1 MKLKIMTY
9 NIAAGRT
16 YFQYAETKKAPVD
29 LRESADFIKGEC
41 PAVCGLNEVDK
52 LTKRSGEVDQ
62 IAFFEEY
69 IGMNGLF
76 CKTIDLQ
83 GGEYGNGFL
92 TRFPVLDSE
101 IIHIPDVEGKSY
113 EHRAILK
120 VRVDLDGKI
129 VTFLQTHS
137 GLSDQEKVN
146 CVDTLCAIIDSLDT
160 PVVLMGDF
168 NMSPDFHALEKIR
181 ARLTDTAPLLNNGEF
196 YTFGTYEGVA
206 KQHIDYIFVSK
217 EIKPLSLTVVDTMI
231 SDHYPVIMECEM
243 GE

>member
-16 YFQYAETKKAPVD
+16 YFEYAETKKAPVD
-29 LRESADFIKGEC
+29 IEKSAEFIKNEN
-41 PAVCGLNEVDK
+41 PIVCGLNEVDK
-52 LTKRSGEVDQ
+52 LTERSGKIDEID
-62 IAFFEEY
+62 FFEKY
-69 IGMNGLF
+69 TGMKGIF
-76 CKTIDLQ
+76 CKTIDIH

-92 TRFPVLDSE
+92 TRYPVLDSE
-101 IIHIPDVEGKSY
+101 IIHIPDVEGGNF

-120 VRVDLDGKI
+120 VRVDIEGKV

-137 GLSDQEKVN
+137 GLTEKEKNN
-146 CVDTLCAIIDSLDT
+146 CIDALCDIIDSLDT

-168 NMSPDFHALEKIR
+168 NMSPDFPALEKIR

-196 YTFGTYEGVA
+196 YTFGTYEGVT

-217 EIKPLSLTVVDTMI
+217 EIKPLTLTVPDTKI

-243 GE
+243 